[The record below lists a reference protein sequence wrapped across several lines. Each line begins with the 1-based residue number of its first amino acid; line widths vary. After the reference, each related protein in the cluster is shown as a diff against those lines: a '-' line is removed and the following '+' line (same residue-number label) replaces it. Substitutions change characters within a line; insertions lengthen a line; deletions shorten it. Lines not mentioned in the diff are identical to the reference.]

1 MEVPNPY
8 LAGFQCKISGGTR
21 CNVRRYVLSLITSA
35 LLATSAFAQQAQQGV
50 DRTKAGPLTQITIE
64 GKPITGDDVL
74 VRKGTAYVSV
84 TALAQALGASMASQ
98 GQVAVMSIPA
108 APESDCRDAQN
119 ATRLSDAYRKAAVHI
134 PDAVESL
141 RALVN
146 KQVAIIPAASF
157 DEVDRQ
163 ISEAEFRAQTDADK
177 SVSYALSHA
186 NDTLAIMYYKLLRGV
201 PLEYAR
207 QGQLDSVL
215 CSMESKFAL
224 QVGRLSGKESCSVF
238 HSNQD
243 QAAAKPATGT

>member
-1 MEVPNPY
+1 M
-8 LAGFQCKISGGTR
+8 
-21 CNVRRYVLSLITSA
+21 RRHVLPLITFA
-35 LLATSAFAQQAQQGV
+35 LLAMNVSAQQAQAGA
-50 DRTKAGPLTQITIE
+50 DRNKSASLTQITIE
-64 GKPITGDDVL
+64 GKRITGDDVL

-84 TALAQALGASMASQ
+84 SALAQALGASVTSQ
-98 GQVAVMSIPA
+98 GQVAVFSIPA
-108 APESDCRDAQN
+108 APAAECGDRPDGK
-119 ATRLSDAYRKAAVHI
+119 RLSDAYRKAAVHI
-134 PDAVESL
+134 PDAVEGL

-146 KQVAIIPAASF
+146 RPASVIAAASF

-186 NDTLAIMYYKLLRGV
+186 NATLAIMYYRMRRGI
-201 PLEYAR
+201 PPEYAK

-238 HSNQD
+238 QANPEEARSSN
-243 QAAAKPATGT
+243 